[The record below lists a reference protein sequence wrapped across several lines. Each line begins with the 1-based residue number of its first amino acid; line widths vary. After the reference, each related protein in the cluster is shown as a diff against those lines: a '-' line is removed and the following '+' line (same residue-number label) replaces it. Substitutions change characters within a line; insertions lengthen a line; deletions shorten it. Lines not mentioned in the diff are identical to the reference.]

1 MSTPRRIAALALA
14 AAALVAAPVHAQYQ
28 RLGFVAAG
36 KGGLRGSDAYDGQF
50 TVAAGFI
57 ARFNTPAGVYVAFRT
72 PVVWSRFTAGDGS
85 PAGTGAHAT
94 ITESGIDLM
103 PGYDTGFL
111 GGYGWYGIHYVAET
125 REEQRFTPGGGAVI
139 EPFRR
144 SDLGPSY
151 GAGLQIH
158 VTPRASVFGEWFRG
172 GGFDAEMLRTEGL
185 RFGVMG
191 AF

>member
-1 MSTPRRIAALALA
+1 MAALALA
-14 AAALVAAPVHAQYQ
+14 AAALAAAPAHAQYQ

-36 KGGLRGSDAYDGQF
+36 KGGLRTDTYDGQL

-72 PVVWSRFTAGDGS
+72 PVVYSRFTAGDTSSAGAGS
-85 PAGTGAHAT
+85 HAT
-94 ITESGIDLM
+94 ITESGIDGM
-103 PGYDTGFL
+103 AGYDTGFL
-111 GGYGWYGIHYVAET
+111 GGYGWYGIHYVSET
-125 REEQRFTPGGGAVI
+125 REEQRFTPGGGAVTAQI
-139 EPFRR
+139 HR

-151 GAGLQIH
+151 GAGLQLH
-158 VTPRASVFGEWFRG
+158 VTRPASVFAEWFRG

-191 AF
+191 VF